1 MIAVHI
7 PRFAL
12 SVAAGGSRE
21 LLAGPVA
28 LAPEP
33 GSPLVVAEPSPAAE
47 AGGVC
52 SGMAVGEALARVP
65 GLKLLAPDPVAS
77 GVLWEK
83 VLCALEGIGAAV
95 EDHGPALAC
104 FESDGLHRLH
114 GDGRDGVVEVAGRAI
129 GRPARFGM
137 GPNRFCAVAAA
148 TQARSRRPAAIDGAR
163 GLAPLP
169 VTLLARDPRVS
180 HLPEELERLGF
191 SSLGQLAG
199 LPRGSVAERFG
210 RSGLVAWSL
219 ARGEDEPLRPRSRA
233 ERLEETVELPDAA
246 CGPQLQRALELLVE
260 RLLARPDRC
269 SRPLRSVVLSAA
281 LEGGGSWLRPVTL
294 REPLDDSQRVLL
306 AVGRHLEELPAPVRA
321 LSLAASSL
329 GEPGSPDR
337 PLFADPGER
346 RAERL
351 REALAQVRAAAGP
364 RAALRVL
371 MVDPDS
377 RLPERH
383 AVLAPYEK

>member
-1 MIAVHI
+1 MVALYI

-33 GSPLVVAEPSPAAE
+33 GSPLVVSEPSPAAE

-52 SGMAVGEALARVP
+52 GGMAVGEALARVP
-65 GLKLLAPDPVAS
+65 ELKFLSPDPVAAGS
-77 GVLWEK
+77 LWEE
-83 VLCALEGIGAAV
+83 VVSALEGTGAAV

-114 GDGRDGVVEVAGRAI
+114 GDGRDGVVRAAARAI
-129 GRPARFGM
+129 GRPARFGI

-148 TQARSRRPAAIDGAR
+148 RQARSRRPMAIEGAR
-163 GLAPLP
+163 GLSPLP
-169 VTLLARDPRVS
+169 VVLLEHDGRVS
-180 HLPEELERLGF
+180 HLPGELERLGVGT
-191 SSLGQLAG
+191 LGELAA

-210 RSGLVAWSL
+210 RAGLVAWDL
-219 ARGEDEPLRPRSRA
+219 ARGEDEPLRPRSPG
-233 ERLEETVELPDAA
+233 EHLEETLELPDAA

-260 RLLARPDRC
+260 RLLARPDRR

-281 LEGGGSWLRPVTL
+281 LEGGGSWLRSVTL
-294 REPLDDSQRVLL
+294 REALDDRQRILL
-306 AVGRHLEELPAPVRA
+306 AVGRHLEELPAPARA
-321 LSLAASSL
+321 LSLAASAF

-337 PLFADPGER
+337 ALFATPGER
-346 RAERL
+346 RSERL
-351 REALAQVRAAAGP
+351 RGALAQVRAAAGP
-364 RAALRVL
+364 GAALRVL
-371 MVDPDS
+371 MVDPES
-377 RLPERH
+377 RLPERR